1 MKRAQVAAL
10 VAGAALGL
18 VGVTAAVVLSRKE
31 SREAALNLARTSAE
45 LGAKG
50 SKVAG
55 EWAVQGSKVA
65 GELAVQ
71 ARKISAEVARQAA
84 EQYQAQAPRA
94 VETLSGVLPLLGVGK
109 KEPEPAAA
117 QA

>member
-18 VGVTAAVVLSRKE
+18 ASVTAVVLLSRKE
-31 SREAALNLARTSAE
+31 NREAALKLAKTSAA

-50 SKVAG
+50 SKIAS
-55 EWAVQGSKVA
+55 EWAGQGSKVA

-71 ARKISAEVARQAA
+71 ARKVGGEVARQAT

-94 VETLSGVLPLLGVGK
+94 VETLSSVLPLLGVGK
-109 KEPEPAAA
+109 KEPEAPA

>member
-18 VGVTAAVVLSRKE
+18 VGVTAAIVLSRKE
-31 SREAALNLARTSAE
+31 TREAALNLARTSAE
-45 LGAKG
+45 LGAK
-50 SKVAG
+50 
-55 EWAVQGSKVA
+55 GSKVA

-109 KEPEPAAA
+109 KEPEPVTA